1 VHPLQAPELG
11 DALSSQVSSVCS
23 GTSLWRNR
31 MTRAGQG
38 GGEQDRRRVV
48 ETLAQLT
55 RVVGHGDRVQVD
67 DAEDAFAALL
77 AGYYWAIAPM

>member
-1 VHPLQAPELG
+1 MLG
-11 DALSSQVSSVCS
+11 HVALAEQ
-23 GTSLWRNR
+23 NA
-31 MTRAGQG
+31 AGRVEA

-77 AGYYWAIAPM
+77 AGYVLGDRSDVVA